1 MEVGVAF
8 DDVLSVE
15 EEAAS
20 LGHGGIEVI
29 DGGKVLVDER
39 LVDERP

>member
-1 MEVGVAF
+1 MAF

-20 LGHGGIEVI
+20 FGHGGVEVI
-29 DGGKVLVDER
+29 DGGKVLVDEG